1 MYGPMAGVEANIKK
15 RLPMWMDWQV
25 VITVVNTMN
34 NIVQS
39 IKLNQATVEKWM
51 ISQAVKDF
59 LGLYVSMSKGTV
71 TEVVQKQIQ
80 AIHLTYGE
88 DDQEVRN
95 VLHHLEMR
103 AWKC

>member
-1 MYGPMAGVEANIKK
+1 MYGPMSGVEANIKK
-15 RLPMWMDWQV
+15 RLPKWIDWQV
-25 VITVVNTMN
+25 VITVFNNMK
-34 NIVQS
+34 NIVQA
-39 IKLNQATVEKWM
+39 IKLNQATVEKLM
-51 ISQAVKDF
+51 LSQAVEDL
-59 LGLYVSMSKGTV
+59 LGLYLSMSKGTV